1 MVSASAAF
9 VKSDRRFSRCGRCD
23 SVSTMATPEQAPRPG
38 LDESKDVGDTLAA
51 SAQARLRA
59 LDAMLGGVAH
69 DLNNALSVVLMNL
82 DVMQQDGAVM
92 AKHGRRIDGMLDSM
106 TGASALVRHLLNF
119 SHSRRPEPE
128 VISLS
133 EVLPS
138 LSELLQVAIGRE
150 VDIVIEAADVGPC
163 CVLADQASFEVAV
176 IHTALQLSAAMPS
189 GGTITFD
196 LRRGEAPA
204 DQITLSIVAE
214 PRGHQPD
221 APARH
226 RPDLKLVEHFA
237 RDASGSMASAVNS
250 AHSHRVVIHLP
261 ACAETTTA

>member
-1 MVSASAAF
+1 
-9 VKSDRRFSRCGRCD
+9 
-23 SVSTMATPEQAPRPG
+23 MAIPEKAPG
-38 LDESKDVGDTLAA
+38 LGLDDGKDVSEPLAA

-128 VISLS
+128 IISLAD
-133 EVLPS
+133 VLPS
-138 LSELLQVAIGRE
+138 LAELLQVAIGRE
-150 VDIVIEAADVGPC
+150 VDIVIEADDAGPC

-176 IHTALQLSAAMPS
+176 VHTALQLSEAMPA

-196 LRRGEAPA
+196 LGRAEAPS
-204 DQITLSIVAE
+204 DQVVLSIVAE
-214 PRGHQPD
+214 PRGQQPENVS
-221 APARH
+221 H
-226 RPDLKLVEHFA
+226 PDLQLVEHFA
-237 RDASGSMASAVNS
+237 RDASGRVVSAAKGAN
-250 AHSHRVVIHLP
+250 SHRVVLHLP
-261 ACAETTTA
+261 ACAETAV

>member
-1 MVSASAAF
+1 MVSTSTAAIKC
-9 VKSDRRFSRCGRCD
+9 VRRFSRCGLYD
-23 SVSTMATPEQAPRPG
+23 SVLTMAIPEKAPR
-38 LDESKDVGDTLAA
+38 LDLDDSKDVGEALAA

-82 DVMQQDGAVM
+82 DVMQQDGTVM

-128 VISLS
+128 VISLA

-138 LSELLQVAIGRE
+138 LAELLQVAIGRE
-150 VDIVIEAADVGPC
+150 VDIVIEADDVGPC
-163 CVLADQASFEVAV
+163 CVLVDQASFEVAV
-176 IHTALQLSAAMPS
+176 VHTALQLSEAMPE

-196 LRRGEAPA
+196 LGRAEAPT
-204 DQITLSIVAE
+204 DQIVLSIVTE
-214 PRGHQPD
+214 PRGPQRD
-221 APARH
+221 EARH
-226 RPDLKLVEHFA
+226 HPDLKLVEHFA
-237 RDASGSMASAVNS
+237 SDASGRVVSAANG
-250 AHSHRVVIHLP
+250 ANSHRVVIHLP
-261 ACAETTTA
+261 ACAETAV

>member
-1 MVSASAAF
+1 MAISGKVS
-9 VKSDRRFSRCGRCD
+9 G
-23 SVSTMATPEQAPRPG
+23 PG
-38 LDESKDVGDTLAA
+38 LDESKNIAA

-82 DVMQQDGAVM
+82 DVMQTDGAIM
-92 AKHGRRIDGMLDSM
+92 AKHGRRIDGMLDAM

-128 VISLS
+128 VVSLA

-138 LSELLQVAIGRE
+138 LTDLLQVAIGRE

-163 CVLADQASFEVAV
+163 CVLVDQASFEVAV
-176 IHTALQLSAAMPS
+176 VHTALQLAQAMP
-189 GGTITFD
+189 GGGAITFD
-196 LRRGEAPA
+196 LRKGDAP
-204 DQITLSIVAE
+204 DEQIVLSIEAA
-214 PRGHQPD
+214 PRGTQP
-221 APARH
+221 AEGQ
-226 RPDLKLVEHFA
+226 RPDLQLVEHFT
-237 RDASGSMASAVNS
+237 RDSSGRMTSAAQGAN
-250 AHSHRVVIHLP
+250 SHRVVIHLP